1 MGRARAHRQGGVVT
15 RAPIGAAPRF
25 AANLHAGRNALGLTQ
40 SQLAARMR
48 THGFP
53 WEPGAVRHAENDQR
67 RLRLDEADV
76 LSEIVCV
83 PLDRMVTE
91 TPSRV
96 AQIAKD
102 NMHTPVVV

>member
-1 MGRARAHRQGGVVT
+1 MT
-15 RAPIGAAPRF
+15 RAPIDAAPRF
-25 AANLHAGRNALGLTQ
+25 ATNLGAARKALGLTQ
-40 SQLAARMR
+40 SQVAGRMR
-48 THGFP
+48 TRGFP

-102 NMHTPVVV
+102 NAVVV